1 MIKNITIIV
10 IIYSLTVSL
19 LSYFYIN
26 ANFSISVLFGG
37 LAMLLNLAA
46 LSFSWSL
53 IFSKKSIALA
63 VFVII
68 FKYVILAAVL
78 WGLSTT
84 KWLNIMGFLTGL
96 TSLVFSILIAMIIK
110 SLATRG

>member
-1 MIKNITIIV
+1 M
-10 IIYSLTVSL
+10 
-19 LSYFYIN
+19 SYLYIN

-37 LAMLLNLAA
+37 FAVLLNLAA

-68 FKYVILAAVL
+68 FKYLILAVILL
-78 WGLSTT
+78 GLSTT
-84 KWLNIMGFLTGL
+84 KWLSIIGFLTGL
-96 TSLVFSILIAMIIK
+96 ASLVFSIIVATIIK
-110 SLATRG
+110 SVATRDL